1 MKKLLITFSFIL
13 MCSCFGDV
21 ETFVRVDSL
30 NQLYGTWVRN
40 DNQLIDNESVIL
52 IDKEKNVI
60 MLRDGVPLRLRSRI
74 PLLALVP
81 VILSL

>member
-1 MKKLLITFSFIL
+1 